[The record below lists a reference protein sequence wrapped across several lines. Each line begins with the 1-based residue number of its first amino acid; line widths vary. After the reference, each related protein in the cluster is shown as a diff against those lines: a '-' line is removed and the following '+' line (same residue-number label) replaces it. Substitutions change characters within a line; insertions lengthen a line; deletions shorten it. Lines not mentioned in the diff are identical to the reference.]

1 MKHAFFFCKK
11 EADMADDKH
20 SSNDEQADELIQSLS
35 GKMVEAIL
43 PKINASVEDQ
53 IQGIVKKN
61 SELLDKLAQ
70 QKRHNDVMDTTNRTL
85 VAADAAFQK
94 RLDKDGKM
102 SFDNSSMKSVKL
114 AKGDA
119 LDPVKY
125 RAAKALAEKHK
136 VPLEI
141 DRS

>member
-1 MKHAFFFCKK
+1 MSA
-11 EADMADDKH
+11 
-20 SSNDEQADELIQSLS
+20 SL
-35 GKMVEAIL
+35 L
-43 PKINASVEDQ
+43 R
-53 IQGIVKKN
+53 IQGQGGVPG
-61 SELLDKLAQ
+61 LRGLD
-70 QKRHNDVMDTTNRTL
+70 
-85 VAADAAFQK
+85 AFQK

>member
-1 MKHAFFFCKK
+1 
-11 EADMADDKH
+11 MAD
-20 SSNDEQADELIQSLS
+20 NDNQNDNQARKLIESLS

-43 PKINASVEDQ
+43 PKITESVEAQ
-53 IQGIVKKN
+53 IQGIAKKN
-61 SELLDKLAQ
+61 DELLDKLVK
-70 QKRHNDVMDTTNRTL
+70 QKRRDDVMDEATKTL

-114 AKGDA
+114 AKTDA

-125 RAAKALAEKHK
+125 REAKALAEKHD